1 MKAAAGAALL
11 AVAAGMAQG
20 GETQPS
26 PSPSPM
32 VVGYAFE
39 QPAILARQ
47 LAWGL
52 VHGARLL
59 ALACRERGDG
69 AATAAYADW
78 LDRERPV
85 IQTTER
91 VLARHHFGRDG
102 APAEAIS
109 TALNLKPR
117 LETPAAELAAACAT
131 LPAALASPRYDLARF
146 HAEKCEALRCGK
158 EQP

>member
-1 MKAAAGAALL
+1 VKAAAGAALL
-11 AVAAGMAQG
+11 AVAAGVAQG

-26 PSPSPM
+26 PSPM
-32 VVGYAFE
+32 AVGYAFE
-39 QPAILARQ
+39 QPAVLARQ

-59 ALACRERGDG
+59 TLACRERGDG
-69 AATAAYADW
+69 AAAAAYADW
-78 LDRERPV
+78 LDRERSV
-85 IQTTER
+85 IQATER
-91 VLARHHFGRDG
+91 VLARHHFGRDS

-109 TALNLKPR
+109 AALNLKPR